1 MHLSPAVAPATATAT
16 ASGVAT
22 KVWRMLM
29 LTWSCPQNNKMIL
42 INFLLRNIPMLVF
55 MRKLHI
61 LHECLWMCVCVLCM
75 LSIKGIRNAIWGYVG
90 NVRPSRSLPGSLYSS
105 WVSPLGIQATAFVK
119 RSLACDGLCVC
130 VSVSVRQTDSWSGS
144 WTDADA
150 AWRPTPGARQE
161 PGAALTSL
169 LLRLALS
176 DNCLDINRQNFEY
189 CFRHE

>member
-1 MHLSPAVAPATATAT
+1 MQLPQLCGKLQRWKCFVFPGQHANAFLELNSNITFYLRVHLSPAVAPATATAT

-61 LHECLWMCVCVLCM
+61 LHECLWMCVYVLCM

-130 VSVSVRQTDSWSGS
+130 VCECVS
-144 WTDADA
+144 
-150 AWRPTPGARQE
+150 
-161 PGAALTSL
+161 
-169 LLRLALS
+169 
-176 DNCLDINRQNFEY
+176 
-189 CFRHE
+189 